1 MNIHEQAINKFGR
14 DSQMLKAIE
23 EMAELTK
30 EFSKY
35 LNTSLKLD
43 IAKLRQL
50 EYNICD
56 EIADVQI
63 TLDQIKLLFPAWK
76 LREEKKLERLKEL
89 VKEKV

>member
-1 MNIHEQAINKFGR
+1 MNIYEQAINKFGR

-30 EFSKY
+30 ELSKY

-63 TLDQIKLLFPAWK
+63 TLDQIKVLFPAWQ
-76 LREEKKLERLKEL
+76 LREEKKLEKLEEL
-89 VKEKV
+89 VREEV